1 MIHKILEGLGLQPKE
16 AKVYLAALE
25 LGSSPVS
32 AIGSKAKINR
42 VSTYDILE
50 KLAKKGLVNFMIKR
64 DIKFYT
70 ATDPALVTEEFKK
83 RADELEKAL
92 PELKRLRGETS
103 HPKIQYFEGLE
114 GIKRIYADT
123 LNSNSEILNYC
134 NSQAIRESWP
144 EYDTEYVQ
152 KRIEK
157 NIQLRGIAPDDEY
170 GKKVQ
175 AKDSYSV
182 REIRLISKDKYNF
195 TNEINIYD
203 NKVSIISTKDEL
215 IGMIIESVE
224 IANTQRALFEM
235 IWSFANAKVSTFG
248 SNTSAFGTAPTQAPE
263 MTIRKVGG
271 LKKTEKK
278 EEVPAEDQVSLF

>member
-50 KLAKKGLVNFMIKR
+50 KLGKKGLVNFMIKR
-64 DIKFYT
+64 DIKYYT

-83 RADELEKAL
+83 RASELEKAL

-114 GIKRIYADT
+114 GIKRIYTDT
-123 LNSNSEILNYC
+123 LTSNTEILNYC
-134 NSQAIRESWP
+134 NSKEIRESWP

-157 NIQLRGIAPDDEY
+157 NIQLRGIALDDEY
-170 GKKVQ
+170 GKNVQ
-175 AKDSYSV
+175 DKDADSH

-235 IWSFANAKVSTFG
+235 IWSFANAKVSAFG
-248 SNTSAFGTAPTQAPE
+248 SNAPAFGTAPAEAPE

-278 EEVPAEDQVSLF
+278 EEAPAEDQVSLF

>member
-16 AKVYLAALE
+16 AKVYLATLE

-32 AIGSKAKINR
+32 AIANKAKINR

-50 KLAKKGLVNFMIKR
+50 KLSKKGLVNFMIKR
-64 DIKFYT
+64 DIKYYT
-70 ATDPALVTEEFKK
+70 ATDPALVSEEFKK
-83 RADELEKAL
+83 RAHELENAL

-103 HPKIQYFEGLE
+103 HPKIQYFEGVE

-123 LNSNSEILNYC
+123 LTSSGEILNYC
-134 NSQAIRESWP
+134 NSQAIREFWP
-144 EYDTEYVQ
+144 EYDKEYVQ

-157 NIQLRGIAPDDEY
+157 NIQLRGIALDDEY
-170 GKKVQ
+170 GKTVQ
-175 AKDSYSV
+175 SKDQQSV
-182 REIRLISKDKYNF
+182 REIRLVTNDQYNF

-224 IANTQRALFEM
+224 IANTQRAIFEM
-235 IWSFANAKVSTFG
+235 VWNFAKAKISAM
-248 SNTSAFGTAPTQAPE
+248 SNSMEAPE

-271 LKKTEKK
+271 LKKAEKK
-278 EEVPAEDQVSLF
+278 NTATADDQVSLF